1 MSKQYLTTN
10 GLMRHLRSSGIQIDG
25 SYQKRQLVNYGY
37 YHGYKGFR
45 FFSSR
50 SNTIPFN
57 DYKQVIAVVN
67 YDSKIKALFYQHL
80 MFIETALKNVTL
92 EIILQV
98 ANSHELNLISNKL
111 IPGYVGAPVGST
123 QEQKSKMQRK
133 KLALQNKIRSS
144 LLHAY
149 EKENKIVTH
158 FYNNINYSDVPI
170 WAIFE
175 ILTLGEFGTFVS
187 CLNQDTRKRIS
198 QYIEL
203 DLSGDTNITLLH
215 QIIYIIK
222 DLRNAV
228 AHNDIVFDTRFRKS
242 NITRP
247 IQVCLTHE
255 VGINYA
261 NFKSLADYVVLI
273 SYMLKKFKVPKYE
286 IQSLISSFEKCLKD
300 LQKDVPN
307 NIYTMI
313 VHPDTTKKINDLRN
327 YIKI

>member
-10 GLMRHLRSSGIQIDG
+10 VLMRHLRDSGIQIDG
-25 SYQKRQLVNYGY
+25 SYQKRQLINFGY

-50 SNTIPFN
+50 NNTIPFN

-67 YDSKIKALFYQHL
+67 YDSKIKAMFYQHL
-80 MFIETALKNVTL
+80 MFIETALKNITL
-92 EIILQV
+92 EIILKE
-98 ANSHELNLISNKL
+98 ANSHELNVISSKL
-111 IPGYVGAPVGST
+111 IPGYVGAPTGT
-123 QEQKSKMQRK
+123 TPERKIKMQRK

-144 LLHAY
+144 LLQSY

-175 ILTLGEFGTFVS
+175 ILTLGEFGMFIS
-187 CLNQDTRKRIS
+187 CLNQDTRKKIS
-198 QYIEL
+198 QYIGL
-203 DLSGDTNITLLH
+203 DLSGDTNVTLIY
-215 QIIYIIK
+215 QIIYVIK

-228 AHNDIVFDTRFRKS
+228 AHNDVVFDTRFRKS

-255 VGINYA
+255 VGVKYV

-273 SYMLKKFKVPKYE
+273 AYMLKKFKSPKYE
-286 IQSLISSFEKCLKD
+286 ILSLVSSFEKCLKD
-300 LQKDVPN
+300 LHKDIPN
-307 NIYTMI
+307 SIYEMI
-313 VHPDTTKKINDLRN
+313 VHTDTTKKLTTLRK
-327 YIKI
+327 YIKK

>member
-10 GLMRHLRSSGIQIDG
+10 GLMRHLRSSGIKIDG
-25 SYQKRQLVNYGY
+25 SYQKRQLTNYGY

-50 SNTIPFN
+50 TNRIPFN
-57 DYKQVIAVVN
+57 DYKQVIAVIN
-67 YDSKIKALFYQHL
+67 YDSKIKSLFYQHL
-80 MFIETALKNVTL
+80 MFIETALKNITL
-92 EIILQV
+92 EIILQE
-98 ANSHELNLISNKL
+98 ANSHEFNIISNKL
-111 IPGYVGAPVGST
+111 MPGYVGAPAGT
-123 QEQKSKMQRK
+123 APEQKSKMQRK

-144 LLHAY
+144 LLQAY

-187 CLNQDTRKRIS
+187 CLNQDTRKKIS
-198 QYIEL
+198 RYLDL
-203 DLSGDTNITLLH
+203 DLSGDTNLTLIY
-215 QIIYIIK
+215 QIIYVIK

-228 AHNDIVFDTRFRKS
+228 AHNDVVFDTRFRKS
-242 NITRP
+242 NITKP
-247 IQVCLTHE
+247 LQVCLTHE
-255 VGINYA
+255 VGISYV
-261 NFKSLADYVVLI
+261 NFKSLADYVILI
-273 SYMLKKFKVPKYE
+273 AYMLKKFKLPKYE
-286 IQSLISSFEKCLKD
+286 IVALINSFEKCLKE

-313 VHPDTTKKINDLRN
+313 VHPDTTKKLNTLRT
-327 YIKI
+327 YIKS

>member
-1 MSKQYLTTN
+1 MSKEYLTTN
-10 GLMRHLRSSGIQIDG
+10 GLMRHLRKSGIKIDG
-25 SYQKRQLVNYGY
+25 SYQKRQLTNYGY

-50 SNTIPFN
+50 TNRIPFN

-67 YDSKIKALFYQHL
+67 YDSKVKSIFYQHL
-80 MFIETALKNVTL
+80 MFIETALKNITL
-92 EIILQV
+92 EIILQE
-98 ANSHELNLISNKL
+98 ANSYEFNIISNKL
-111 IPGYVGAPVGST
+111 IPGYVGAPTGTS
-123 QEQKSKMQRK
+123 QDQKRKMQRK

-144 LLHAY
+144 LLHSY
-149 EKENKIVTH
+149 DNENKIVTH

-187 CLNQDTRKRIS
+187 CLNQDTRKKIS
-198 QYIEL
+198 KYIGL
-203 DLSGDTNITLLH
+203 DLSGDTNITLIY
-215 QIIYIIK
+215 QIIYVIK

-228 AHNDIVFDTRFRKS
+228 AHNDVVFDTRFRKS

-255 VGINYA
+255 VGVSYV
-261 NFKSLADYVVLI
+261 NFKSLADYVILI
-273 SYMLKKFKVPKYE
+273 AYMLKKFKVTKYE
-286 IQSLISSFEKCLKD
+286 ILGLVNSFEKCLRD

-313 VHPDTTKKINDLRN
+313 VHPDTHRKLNILRT
-327 YIKI
+327 YI